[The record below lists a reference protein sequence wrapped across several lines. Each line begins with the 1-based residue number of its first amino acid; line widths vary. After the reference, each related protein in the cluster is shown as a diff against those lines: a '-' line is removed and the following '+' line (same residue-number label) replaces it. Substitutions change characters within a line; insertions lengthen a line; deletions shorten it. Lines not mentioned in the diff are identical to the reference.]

1 MLSGKGR
8 PPRFLT
14 PTTCMW
20 NCSDGGPSLGGFQ
33 STTVLVVESFCHV
46 EMEPL
51 LVQLVPISHCPPHGL
66 LLQRDPPSSAGL
78 PCMSW
83 GALMGSPESLQ
94 DKGLNFFSLS
104 SQGRFSSSWATS
116 FGSSPAA
123 SFVFGLWG
131 QSCARAA
138 RLGSGSGSAAQP
150 GAHSG
155 SHRAART
162 VIPSA
167 PDVTSSEHRLSCWL
181 WPAPALVAHLP
192 LSVPPTVCLCKH
204 CFCVA
209 IIILSVSLFMLS
221 LTSHLEFACFHQLL
235 QRRKV
240 GRQFSAT

>member
-1 MLSGKGR
+1 MGARPWEGSSPRLFLSVKVSVMLR
-8 PPRFLT
+8 
-14 PTTCMW
+14 W
-20 NCSDGGPSLGGFQ
+20 NLFWCSLCPSRTALPMG
-33 STTVLVVESFCHV
+33 SSC
-46 EMEPL
+46 
-51 LVQLVPISHCPPHGL
+51 
-66 LLQRDPPSSAGL
+66 RDPPSSAGL